1 MKIASSAIQMNSSHA
16 SLQQHDIKETLRAW
30 VGDRH
35 PDFEGTQRRQSPSP
49 APALQFPDPVQLS
62 DAGKNFQSSEASA
75 IEQGLTA
82 AENDPTLRM
91 IRAMIAMLTGHD
103 AKVFDA
109 SEMTGN
115 ASPANT
121 TSQATNTPAPTQPAG
136 FGVEYDRHESY
147 SESEQ
152 TSFQASGVVRTAD
165 GKEISFDIA
174 LSMSRSYHEES
185 DVSIRLGDARQKQD
199 PLVIN
204 FNGTAAQLSSQR
216 FNFDLNSDGKA
227 ENINFAT
234 NGSGFLAFD
243 RNGDG
248 KINNGTELFGA
259 SSGNGFSELAS
270 LDSDRNGWIDEN
282 DAAYEK
288 LRVWSKDAAGN
299 DQLLTLKQ
307 ADVGALNVAAISTPF
322 DIKETNNA
330 LQGQIKSSSIYLHEN
345 GIAGTIQQVDLTV

>member
-16 SLQQHDIKETLRAW
+16 SQQQHEIKETLRAW
-30 VGDRH
+30 VGDRR
-35 PDFEGTQRRQSPSP
+35 PDFEGTQRRQTPSP
-49 APALQFPDPVQLS
+49 PPSLQFSDPVQLS
-62 DAGKNFQSSEASA
+62 DAGKNVQSSEASA
-75 IEQGLTA
+75 IEQGLAA
-82 AENDPTLRM
+82 AENAPILRM
-91 IRAMIAMLTGHD
+91 IRAMIALLTGHD

-109 SEMTGN
+109 SEITGN
-115 ASPANT
+115 SSPANP
-121 TSQATNTPAPTQPAG
+121 PAPTQPAG
-136 FGVEYDRHESY
+136 FGVEYERHESY

-185 DVSIRLGDARQKQD
+185 NVSIRIGDARKKQD

-204 FNGTAAQLSSQR
+204 FAGSAAQLSSQR
-216 FNFDLNSDGKA
+216 FSFDLNSDGKA

-248 KINNGTELFGA
+248 QINNGTELFGA

-299 DQLLTLKQ
+299 DQLVTLKQ
-307 ADVGALNVAAISTPF
+307 ADVGALNVAAVATPF
-322 DIKETNNA
+322 DLKETNNA
-330 LQGQIKSSSIYLHEN
+330 LIGQIRSSGVFLHEN
-345 GIAGTIQQVDLTV
+345 GNAGTIQQVDLTV